1 MLNMNRRIL
10 LKTAAA
16 SGMLLPCAGR
26 VRAQVPMVDAYT
38 LAITDPRFTIWAR
51 LIDIGGLQAAAR
63 SPNAFT
69 VFAPTDEAFSKHPE
83 VQRML
88 LEAQRPNAREMDV
101 FPDTSRIVGI
111 LRAHVIR
118 GKHMLSE
125 FQGKKVTLTS
135 VAGVPLLIDG
145 TGPQVTVTRTD
156 PVSGKTVT
164 LVVTDT
170 PMLATNAVIYPV
182 NDAMISTF

>member
-1 MLNMNRRIL
+1 MLSMNRRIL

-16 SGMLLPCAGR
+16 SGILLPCAGK
-26 VRAQVPMVDAYT
+26 VRAQTPMVDAYT
-38 LAITDPRFTIWAR
+38 LMASDPRFTAWTR

-69 VFAPTDEAFSKHPE
+69 VFAPTDEAAAKHPQIE
-83 VQRML
+83 QML
-88 LEAQRPNAREMDV
+88 LGAQKPNAREMDV

-111 LRAHVIR
+111 VRAHVIR

-125 FQGKKVTLTS
+125 FQGKKETLTS
-135 VAGVPLLIDG
+135 LSGVPLLIDG

-164 LVVTDT
+164 MVVTDQ
-170 PMLATNAVIYPV
+170 PEAATNAIIYPV
-182 NDAMISTF
+182 NDVMISNF